1 MYKHSAYMASGKRK
15 RIMISCVTFE
25 TVKITEPVKF
35 YDINKIH
42 LIHYVK
48 DPESDS
54 GMIYREFYD
63 QVCNIIKKDSNDNTE
78 IKEHIEKVSQFLP
91 MFKLIMKIIETEF
104 NTDEPIDIFVN
115 ISAGT
120 SEYTAAAVIASMM
133 NPEVIP
139 FSVSTENY
147 TIKNDKI
154 RDLYYADGAP
164 VGLTESIYEPVL
176 VPKYNISMP
185 DRNLVLGLKVLKEL
199 SDTKHSVKGPEI
211 ISKLKE
217 KRLWRMYAEGTH
229 NLDLSVVPE
238 AEKSDSVYY
247 YRDFVSKWLSN
258 GWVEKNNFSKRYD
271 LTEEGLR
278 IVDTFYAD

>member
-1 MYKHSAYMASGKRK
+1 MASGKRK

-25 TVKITEPVKF
+25 TVKITEPVQF

-48 DPESDS
+48 DPESES

-63 QVCNIIKKDSNDNTE
+63 QVCKIIKRDSRGSTE
-78 IKEHIEKVSQFLP
+78 IKEHTERVSQFLP
-91 MFKLIMKIIETEF
+91 MLKLVMKIIETEL
-104 NTDEPIDIFVN
+104 NSDEPADIFVN

-133 NPEVIP
+133 NPDVVH
-139 FSVSTENY
+139 FSVSTESY

-154 RDLYYADGAP
+154 KELYYANGAP

-176 VPKYNISMP
+176 VPKYSISLP

-199 SDTKHSVKGPEI
+199 NETKRYVKGPEV
-211 ISKLKE
+211 ISGLKE
-217 KRLWRMYAEGTH
+217 KRLWRMCSEGTH
-229 NLDLSVVPE
+229 CMDSSAVPE
-238 AEKSDSVYY
+238 AGKSDSVYY

-258 GWVEKNNFSKRYD
+258 GWIKRDDFNKRYD